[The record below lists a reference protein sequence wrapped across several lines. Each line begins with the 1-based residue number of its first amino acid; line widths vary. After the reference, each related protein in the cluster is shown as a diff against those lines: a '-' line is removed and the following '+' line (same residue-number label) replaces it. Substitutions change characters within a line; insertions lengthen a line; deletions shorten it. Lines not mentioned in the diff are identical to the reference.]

1 MILKSFDLKL
11 IFKHLAEIIYDC
23 EIIDFCKI
31 EFTLDFKID
40 LIFINTFWIDFKYK
54 LLLKSM
60 NDFDFKIKIN
70 NFFCLGGGRPL
81 K

>member
-1 MILKSFDLKL
+1 MILKSIDLKL

-40 LIFINTFWIDFKYK
+40 LIFINE
-54 LLLKSM
+54 
-60 NDFDFKIKIN
+60 
-70 NFFCLGGGRPL
+70 
-81 K
+81 

>member
-1 MILKSFDLKL
+1 MILKSIDLKL
-11 IFKHLAEIIYDC
+11 IFKLLAEIIHDC
-23 EIIDFCKI
+23 EIIDLCKI

-54 LLLKSM
+54 SLLKSM

-70 NFFCLGGGRPL
+70 KFFCLGTVA
-81 K
+81 